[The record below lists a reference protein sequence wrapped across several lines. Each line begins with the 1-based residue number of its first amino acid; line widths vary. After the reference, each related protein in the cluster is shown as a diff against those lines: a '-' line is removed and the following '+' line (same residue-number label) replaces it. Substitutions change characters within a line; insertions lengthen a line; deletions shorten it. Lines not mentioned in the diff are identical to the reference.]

1 MTETKIDEQVKASE
15 FLPKGYTGEIRKDRC
30 KGGGGVLIATK
41 QEYDIQR
48 IELEANISAET
59 VWATISLKD
68 QRKLV
73 MGSYY
78 RPPDSG
84 SDSID
89 DLESVLSFITEKFR
103 NNPQCTIILGGDFN
117 AGDIDWESHTVCE
130 HSLNR
135 QINEKILS
143 VISSSGLAQIQKD
156 FTRNNKI
163 LNLLC
168 TNKPDLFSDIRSIPG
183 ISDHEIILA
192 DCDLKPV
199 VCKKPPRTIYLWNK
213 VDWNKIRLLASEF
226 SESFLPEHG
235 TRSVEKNYTMFKEF
249 IALTMKVHIPNKLT
263 STRTNLPWFNR
274 GLKRMCKVKR
284 RRFKR
289 AKK

>member
-1 MTETKIDEQVKASE
+1 M
-15 FLPKGYTGEIRKDRC
+15 
-30 KGGGGVLIATK
+30 
-41 QEYDIQR
+41 
-48 IELEANISAET
+48 EANISAET

-73 MGSYY
+73 VGSYY

-143 VISSSGLAQIQKD
+143 VISSSGLVQIQKD
-156 FTRNNKI
+156 FTRNDKI
-163 LNLLC
+163 LDLLC
-168 TNKPDLFSDIRSIPG
+168 TNKPDQFSDIRSIPG

-235 TRSVEKNYTMFKEF
+235 TRSVDKNYTIFKGF
-249 IALTMKVHIPNKLT
+249 IALTMKEHIPNKLT

-289 AKK
+289 AKKSKKFRD

>member
-1 MTETKIDEQVKASE
+1 M
-15 FLPKGYTGEIRKDRC
+15 
-30 KGGGGVLIATK
+30 
-41 QEYDIQR
+41 
-48 IELEANISAET
+48 EANISAET

-73 MGSYY
+73 VGSYY

-163 LNLLC
+163 LDLLC
-168 TNKPDLFSDIRSIPG
+168 TNKPDLFSAIRSIPG
-183 ISDHEIILA
+183 RQSLLSLHMT
-192 DCDLKPV
+192 KSYV
-199 VCKKPPRTIYLWNK
+199 RT
-213 VDWNKIRLLASEF
+213 A
-226 SESFLPEHG
+226 
-235 TRSVEKNYTMFKEF
+235 TRSTLKVEANLTQILNFKANFHTEF
-249 IALTMKVHIPNKLT
+249 ET
-263 STRTNLPWFNR
+263 F
-274 GLKRMCKVKR
+274 
-284 RRFKR
+284 
-289 AKK
+289 

>member
-1 MTETKIDEQVKASE
+1 MFFIGYENLINYTDPDLIIITETKIDEQVKASE
-15 FLPKGYTGEIRKDRC
+15 VLPKGFTGDIRKDRC
-30 KGGGGVLIATK
+30 KGGSGVMIATK
-41 QEYDIQR
+41 QEYDIQG

-73 MGSYY
+73 VGSYY

-143 VISSSGLAQIQKD
+143 VISSSGLVQIQKD
-156 FTRNNKI
+156 FTRNDKI
-163 LNLLC
+163 LDLLC
-168 TNKPDLFSDIRSIPG
+168 TNKQDCFQTFVPSLVYLIMRSSWPT
-183 ISDHEIILA
+183 A
-192 DCDLKPV
+192 
-199 VCKKPPRTIYLWNK
+199 T
-213 VDWNKIRLLASEF
+213 
-226 SESFLPEHG
+226 
-235 TRSVEKNYTMFKEF
+235 
-249 IALTMKVHIPNKLT
+249 
-263 STRTNLPWFNR
+263 
-274 GLKRMCKVKR
+274 
-284 RRFKR
+284 
-289 AKK
+289 